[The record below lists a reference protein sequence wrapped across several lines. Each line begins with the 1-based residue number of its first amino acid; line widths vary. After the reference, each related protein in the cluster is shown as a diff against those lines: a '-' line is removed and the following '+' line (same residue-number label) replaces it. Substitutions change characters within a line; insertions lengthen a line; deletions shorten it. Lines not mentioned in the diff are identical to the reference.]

1 MPVLKM
7 HPSRWPPRRVHGQ
20 RALGS
25 RSTAT
30 KDTDA
35 QGLHHHDAPPQPSQS
50 IAERLLRLGAD
61 RPPAT
66 APIPAP
72 NGPPPPSLRQLR
84 HSVAR
89 SGSFVAGV
97 VAERDPSDPLNPCVF
112 EQPTVFLASFISAEE
127 GGNTSMP
134 ERHVSARCEER
145 MPSRTARSATR
156 LRRHAT
162 SLRDESVILNAL
174 ACLRRHL
181 ASAPCRGCCRLVH
194 SNTSLYPGHAGLF
207 AVCHVG
213 SYCTRSFCNAL

>member
-1 MPVLKM
+1 MDSGLLALEALRPRIPTPKDSITMMLL
-7 HPSRWPPRRVHGQ
+7 HNHRRASPSVCFGSARTGLPP
-20 RALGS
+20 
-25 RSTAT
+25 
-30 KDTDA
+30 
-35 QGLHHHDAPPQPSQS
+35 
-50 IAERLLRLGAD
+50 LL
-61 RPPAT
+61 
-66 APIPAP
+66 
-72 NGPPPPSLRQLR
+72 PSLRQLR